1 MQKSTFADLDLNDA
15 HFFTEVVRRGSFS
28 AVARAA
34 NLPVS
39 TVSRHVARLE
49 ARLGVV
55 LLARTTRRVSLTDA
69 GRMYHE
75 HAARAIDEL
84 ETAQRLV
91 HDLGSSP
98 KGRVRITAPLG
109 ILRRVWPAV
118 TEFLTTYP
126 DMTVDFE
133 ANDRMLD
140 LVEAGFD
147 LAIRTGP
154 LVDSSLVARKLFEGT
169 NGLFASRAYLTRRGT
184 PRRAQDLVD
193 HACIVVPKRGSE
205 RVTWSLT
212 EGKKTVRIS
221 VRGRV
226 SASELSLAHLAAL
239 DGHGI
244 VQLPT
249 HFAATES
256 STRRQLV
263 RVLPAVDA
271 GRVPVWLVHPASR
284 ALPAGVRAMVEH
296 LVKSAPTLFAVKP
309 D

>member
-49 ARLGVV
+49 GRLGVV

-109 ILRRVWPAV
+109 IVRRVWPALA
-118 TEFLTTYP
+118 EFLATYP
-126 DMTVDFE
+126 DMAVDVE
-133 ANDRMLD
+133 ANDRMVD
-140 LVEAGFD
+140 LVEGGFD

-154 LVDSSLVARKLFEGT
+154 LVDSSLVARKLYEGAY
-169 NGLFASRAYLTRRGT
+169 GLFASRTYLARRGT
-184 PRRAQDLVD
+184 PRRAQDLAE
-193 HACIVVPKRGSE
+193 HACIIVPKRGNE

-226 SASELSLAHLAAL
+226 SVSELSLAYLAAL

-249 HFAATES
+249 SFVAGEGAS
-256 STRRQLV
+256 RRKLV
-263 RVLPAVDA
+263 RVLPNIDA
-271 GRVPVWLVHPASR
+271 GRVPVWLVHPSSR
-284 ALPAGVRAMVEH
+284 VLPAGVRALVEH
-296 LVKSAPTLFAVKP
+296 LVARSPTLFAR
-309 D
+309 